1 MIQFWAKTTDEGAPG
16 IPVIEHMLNTGC
28 VARCLAEAS
37 SFLLERF
44 QFRATELGALV
55 ALHDLGKISP
65 GFQGKCEQW
74 LIANNLATIAKNGN
88 WLGGTETDHGK
99 ASHSVIHDFL
109 IEVGWP
115 RSATKYLATALGA
128 HHGRIKFPPND
139 RGIRPPLIGPISEQ
153 RSGIDWQS
161 ERLQCARKVWNYF
174 GINEVPK
181 NLTSDAPAIWWLAGL
196 TTVADWI
203 GSDER
208 FFSPAGGND
217 SDPEVCAKEAIN
229 VIGLVPPIIVPDL
242 TFEQL
247 FGSSPNDCFSPN
259 DMQRK
264 AMATI
269 TGPGVY
275 VIEAPM
281 GMGKTEA
288 ALGAAYQLLAAGKAC
303 GIYFALPTQAT
314 SNRIHLR
321 MSDFLNRI
329 APASRASRLVHGNS
343 WLMNSFSDEYKPA
356 RNATDKTEQ
365 DARSGRDWFASA
377 KRALLA
383 PFGVGTVDQALL
395 GVVAAKHFFVR
406 RFALAG
412 KVVIID
418 EVHSYDVYT
427 GTLIDMLIKTLE
439 DLGCTIIILSATLT
453 GKRRTQILANPK
465 NSITPETI
473 FYPLLTG
480 RTEKI
485 PFSPVSAA
493 PPASKKIIVE
503 FVTPE
508 TALDAAITVAS
519 AGGAILWICNT
530 VSAAQ
535 RQFLL
540 LQQHSDGNL
549 KIGLLHSRMIFGH
562 REARESEW
570 MERFGKSG
578 ATRCGSILV
587 STQVVEQSVDLDADL
602 LITELAPTDML
613 LQRLGRLWRHNR
625 KERLVAAPRVCIIE
639 EMNTLDE
646 LRVMPSKAIV
656 SALGGK
662 AYVYAPYVLL
672 RTLEVWRKKM
682 DGIIILDQVRELL
695 EHTYCDRDGEPASW
709 QQLFNEWFSTDSA
722 NGFKAQM
729 NANLWLPAL
738 IDQEG
743 VQTRLNEWP
752 TISLILCTK
761 HSNHHAFCID
771 GSIAHFSA
779 EFSYETARVL
789 HRNLVKTP
797 LHDFKL
803 PVEKGPWGEYLYE
816 AHAVGIVG
824 ADGVVQIKG
833 LKEGISLVYTEELGL
848 VVNKSK

>member
-329 APASRASRLVHGNS
+329 A
-343 WLMNSFSDEYKPA
+343 
-356 RNATDKTEQ
+356 
-365 DARSGRDWFASA
+365 RSEER
-377 KRALLA
+377 R
-383 PFGVGTVDQALL
+383 VG
-395 GVVAAKHFFVR
+395 
-406 RFALAG
+406 
-412 KVVIID
+412 
-418 EVHSYDVYT
+418 
-427 GTLIDMLIKTLE
+427 
-439 DLGCTIIILSATLT
+439 
-453 GKRRTQILANPK
+453 
-465 NSITPETI
+465 
-473 FYPLLTG
+473 
-480 RTEKI
+480 
-485 PFSPVSAA
+485 
-493 PPASKKIIVE
+493 
-503 FVTPE
+503 
-508 TALDAAITVAS
+508 
-519 AGGAILWICNT
+519 
-530 VSAAQ
+530 
-535 RQFLL
+535 
-540 LQQHSDGNL
+540 
-549 KIGLLHSRMIFGH
+549 
-562 REARESEW
+562 
-570 MERFGKSG
+570 
-578 ATRCGSILV
+578 
-587 STQVVEQSVDLDADL
+587 
-602 LITELAPTDML
+602 
-613 LQRLGRLWRHNR
+613 
-625 KERLVAAPRVCIIE
+625 KEC
-639 EMNTLDE
+639 
-646 LRVMPSKAIV
+646 
-656 SALGGK
+656 
-662 AYVYAPYVLL
+662 
-672 RTLEVWRKKM
+672 
-682 DGIIILDQVRELL
+682 
-695 EHTYCDRDGEPASW
+695 
-709 QQLFNEWFSTDSA
+709 
-722 NGFKAQM
+722 
-729 NANLWLPAL
+729 
-738 IDQEG
+738 
-743 VQTRLNEWP
+743 
-752 TISLILCTK
+752 
-761 HSNHHAFCID
+761 
-771 GSIAHFSA
+771 
-779 EFSYETARVL
+779 
-789 HRNLVKTP
+789 
-797 LHDFKL
+797 
-803 PVEKGPWGEYLYE
+803 
-816 AHAVGIVG
+816 
-824 ADGVVQIKG
+824 
-833 LKEGISLVYTEELGL
+833 
-848 VVNKSK
+848 